1 MMQIAEMKSIRFL
14 HLIGVRVTDQG
25 LTHLESMKQLES
37 FYIDD
42 AMVTDEGIAHLL
54 KAIPRLHLH
63 INQQHSDRDPSK
75 GTHPH

>member
-1 MMQIAEMKSIRFL
+1 
-14 HLIGVRVTDQG
+14 
-25 LTHLESMKQLES
+25 MKQLES

-42 AMVTDEGIAHLL
+42 ALVTDDGIAQLL
-54 KAIPRLHLH
+54 EAIPRLHLH